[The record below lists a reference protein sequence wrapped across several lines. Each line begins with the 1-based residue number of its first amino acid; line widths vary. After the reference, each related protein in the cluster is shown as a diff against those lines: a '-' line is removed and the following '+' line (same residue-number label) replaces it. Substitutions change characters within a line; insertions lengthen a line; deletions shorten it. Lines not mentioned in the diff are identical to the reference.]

1 MTGDAATGSGFA
13 PVEVRLRNGQYVK
26 LRSVVQQD
34 KDALHAAVKQLSP
47 ESRYAR
53 FMSPLHELSP
63 EMLDRAVNPET
74 GCDMQIVAVSCEGSQ
89 EIIVGGARY
98 SANPGS
104 KDCEF
109 ALAIIDDWQGLG
121 LASHL
126 LGTLVQTACT
136 YGFERMEGYIL
147 ATNTRMLNLAKKFGF
162 VEIPSP
168 EGPTVRL
175 IQKNLRQTGE
185 END

>member
-1 MTGDAATGSGFA
+1 MAGSGFT
-13 PVEVRLRNGQYVK
+13 PVDVQLRNGRQVK
-26 LRSVVQQD
+26 LRTVVQQD
-34 KDALHAAVKQLSP
+34 KDALHLAVKKLSP

-63 EMLDRAVNPET
+63 ELLNRAVNPEA
-74 GCDMQIVAVSCEGSQ
+74 GNEMQIVAVSGEGPQ

-98 SANPGS
+98 NASTGS

-109 ALAIIDDWQGLG
+109 ALAIIDEWQGLG
-121 LASHL
+121 LSHRL
-126 LGTLVQTACT
+126 LETLMQTA
-136 YGFERMEGYIL
+136 YMQGFERMEGYIL
-147 ATNTRMLNLAKKFGF
+147 ATNTKMLNLAKKFGF
-162 VEIPSP
+162 VEITSP

-175 IQKNLRQTGE
+175 VRKELRQTRE